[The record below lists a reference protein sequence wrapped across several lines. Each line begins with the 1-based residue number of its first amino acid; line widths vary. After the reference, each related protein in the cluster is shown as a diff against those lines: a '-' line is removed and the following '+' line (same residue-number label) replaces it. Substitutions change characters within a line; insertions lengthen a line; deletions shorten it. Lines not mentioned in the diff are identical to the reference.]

1 MKSGKKSA
9 TISKKNLDSK
19 PAYNEKCLKTK
30 ILQWKIN
37 IFTITKYQKKTLDV
51 FVYQ

>member
-30 ILQWKIN
+30 IL
-37 IFTITKYQKKTLDV
+37 
-51 FVYQ
+51 